1 MDDLVPQAE
10 CGQCSFCV
18 PWHCIGLRSHHA
30 NNGVSRVLCVTFGL
44 NQATNYENCELWWR
58 FGIQAERARYQ
69 RAAWMQRR
77 CGKSNGKRQSVL
89 RAGNCHTV
97 KRDRLVC
104 HEKNVR
110 PLTSQRTLKTIE
122 VQSGKTAGDA
132 PVLRHLHIYLVTR
145 QTLIQLREAEE
156 MTGKSILL
164 GIYTWNSIQ
173 GAMVHHAS
181 PFQKQSVHRRLSDCA
196 ILRIEGFEFSLVSL
210 CFIAMKSF
218 SSRCLCGA
226 CLIHVRLK
234 RGDSIS
240 GRRSISWRS
249 ISGHVA
255 FLQISGTA
263 SIWIVFCLNTSI
275 GRSVRSDL
283 FDFLLHL
290 LRLSYAL
297 CCYQHFFAGCR
308 CKGDARRVLHQT
320 DLRQNKFHFEV

>member
-1 MDDLVPQAE
+1 M
-10 CGQCSFCV
+10 
-18 PWHCIGLRSHHA
+18 
-30 NNGVSRVLCVTFGL
+30 
-44 NQATNYENCELWWR
+44 
-58 FGIQAERARYQ
+58 
-69 RAAWMQRR
+69 
-77 CGKSNGKRQSVL
+77 
-89 RAGNCHTV
+89 
-97 KRDRLVC
+97 
-104 HEKNVR
+104 R

-240 GRRSISWRS
+240 GRRSIS
-249 ISGHVA
+249 
-255 FLQISGTA
+255 
-263 SIWIVFCLNTSI
+263 
-275 GRSVRSDL
+275 
-283 FDFLLHL
+283 
-290 LRLSYAL
+290 
-297 CCYQHFFAGCR
+297 
-308 CKGDARRVLHQT
+308 
-320 DLRQNKFHFEV
+320 